1 MNNLKEFLPSL
12 SLPTY
17 SLPSLPEG
25 IFSDEQLSLFLD
37 PIRRTTERTVNLI
50 KPEGKDWRDPWLAA
64 QNLLAQEAILK
75 FISEHAQEGGI
86 ILILGTMGAGKT
98 TLIFRIIEGL
108 EEKNWQTSLW
118 APKGEERRFKQ
129 NDKKIFTLKVKSAD
143 NLEATV
149 SLIES
154 PNEIKR
160 TPNSII
166 GINEVFLLC
175 QQKDFRSQVSALTNL
190 IRATAEDHFFLIL
203 DVLSSLPNNQVTP
216 VAKEI
221 MNYLKKEKV
230 PSISIFLL
238 AKCSFFPSL
247 FATHLIR
254 FSASSEGRLILP
266 NPEKIILSQT
276 ETATVKPGANFFF
289 PVSELAFKAI
299 IEKAGYHFRKNEEIK
314 TLLEKA
320 SFVPLIKLNPLIKN
334 HLGFYLSSNIPL

>member
-12 SLPTY
+12 SFPTY

-50 KPEGKDWRDPWLAA
+50 KPEGKDWRDPWLATQA
-64 QNLLAQEAILK
+64 LLAQKAILK
-75 FISEHAQEGGI
+75 FVSKQRNRGGI
-86 ILILGTMGAGKT
+86 ILLLGTMGAGKT
-98 TLIFRIIEGL
+98 TLLFRTIAEFENQG
-108 EEKNWQTSLW
+108 WQTSLW
-118 APKGEERRFKQ
+118 APKGEERRFRE
-129 NDKKIFTLKVKSAD
+129 DKKKVSTSRAKSAD

-254 FSASSEGRLILP
+254 FSASSEGKLILP
-266 NPEKIILSQT
+266 NPEEIILSQT
-276 ETATVKPGANFFF
+276 ETATVKPGSDFFF
-289 PVSELAFKAI
+289 PVSELALKTVT
-299 IEKAGYHFRKNEEIK
+299 EKAGYHLKENDEIESLFK
-314 TLLEKA
+314 EA
-320 SFVPLIKLNPLIKN
+320 SFIPLVKLNPPIKE
-334 HLGFYLSSNIPL
+334 HFGFL

>member
-98 TLIFRIIEGL
+98 TLLFRTIEGL
-108 EEKNWQTSLW
+108 KEKNWQASLW

-129 NDKKIFTLKVKSAD
+129 NDKKILTLKVKSAD

-154 PNEIKR
+154 PDEIKR

-221 MNYLKKEKV
+221 MGFIKKEKV
-230 PSISIFLL
+230 PYLGIFLL

-254 FSASSEGRLILP
+254 FSASSEGKLILP
-266 NPEKIILSQT
+266 NPEEIILSQT
-276 ETATVKPGANFFF
+276 ETATVKPETDVFF
-289 PVSELAFKAI
+289 PTSELAFKGVM
-299 IEKAGYHFRKNEEIK
+299 EKAGYHLKENDEIESLFK
-314 TLLEKA
+314 EA
-320 SFVPLIKLNPLIKN
+320 GFIPLVKLNPPIQE
-334 HLGFYLSSNIPL
+334 HFGFL